1 MAAMSSSEIAE
12 TVAKSLETGELERW
26 LREAV
31 GDDALATEVRAVG
44 VTAKR
49 EYCTSKELQNKLLK
63 SLCRSFSAE
72 AERRS

>member
-1 MAAMSSSEIAE
+1 
-12 TVAKSLETGELERW
+12 
-26 LREAV
+26 
-31 GDDALATEVRAVG
+31 VG

-49 EYCTSKELQNKLLK
+49 EYYTSKELQNKLLK